1 MVDLEKLR
9 STAAEVVSRDDVKH
23 LLGWQKGTFGYRVSP
38 CVIEKP
44 EETEK
49 LIFSP
54 LCVSNLASYL
64 TYAEKLPVP
73 RGQQPDER
81 KVALLV
87 KGCDSRA
94 VVQLLVEKG
103 IERERVVVI
112 GCPCRGVVDLKKVRE
127 KYPETLDSVEAAWKD
142 DKIVFKFPDGEKEVA
157 REEVLADNC
166 LICRH
171 PNPVIADISL
181 GSEVQP
187 GGNGESPEVK
197 EIEDMSLEERW
208 AYWEK
213 EFSRCIRC
221 YSCRNVCPMCYCE
234 DCVLDRLNP
243 TWINRAANYS
253 ENTIFNLARAFH
265 LVGRCVDCGECER
278 VCPAGLPLGKL
289 NRKLAQEVRNQF
301 DYEPGLDV
309 EGKPF
314 QASFHPD
321 DQEDFVL

>member
-1 MVDLEKLR
+1 MVDLDKLR
-9 STAAEVVSRDDVKH
+9 STAAEVVSRDDVKY

-44 EETEK
+44 EEAEK
-49 LIFSP
+49 LLFSP
-54 LCVSNLASYL
+54 LCVSNLAGYL
-64 TYAEKLPVP
+64 THTEKLPVP
-73 RGQQPDER
+73 RGQQADER

-103 IERERVVVI
+103 IEREQVVI
-112 GCPCRGVVDLKKVRE
+112 IGCSCRGVVGLKKVRE
-127 KYPETLDSVEAAWKD
+127 KFPETLDPVEAAWKD
-142 DKIVFKFPDGEKEVA
+142 DQIVFKFPDGEKEVA

-166 LICRH
+166 LICRY

-187 GGNGESPEVK
+187 SINGNSPGVK
-197 EIEDMSLEERW
+197 EIEEMSIEERW

-221 YSCRNVCPMCYCE
+221 YSCRNVCPMCYCQ

-243 TWINRAANYS
+243 TWINRATNHS
-253 ENTIFNLARAFH
+253 ENTVFSLARAFH
-265 LVGRCVDCGECER
+265 LTGRCIDCGECER

-289 NRKLAQEVRNQF
+289 NRKLAQEVRDKF
-301 DYEPGLDV
+301 DYEAGLDA

-314 QASFHPD
+314 QASFRPD
-321 DQEDFVL
+321 DQEDYVL